1 MGNFLRSNLFRLRL
15 QSALRVRM
23 GLCHISSF
31 DLRKL
36 PILVL
41 RVELGGDL
49 FVCKEWARLKMEI
62 WNGGSPKVAG
72 AARCAGIPY
81 TVRVSIFGN
90 LALLR
95 SWEVLLGISILW

>member
-1 MGNFLRSNLFRLRL
+1 
-15 QSALRVRM
+15 M

-41 RVELGGDL
+41 RAELGGDL

-62 WNGGSPKVAG
+62 WNGGSRKVAG

>member
-1 MGNFLRSNLFRLRL
+1 MRI
-15 QSALRVRM
+15 
-23 GLCHISSF
+23 GLSHISGF
-31 DLRKL
+31 ELRKL

-41 RVELGGDL
+41 RAELHGKL

-81 TVRVSIFGN
+81 MVRVSIFGN
-90 LALLR
+90 LAFVSSGGVELGVSK
-95 SWEVLLGISILW
+95 SW